1 MNDSKTHIRLSKVMA
16 DRGICSRRE
25 ADELIAN
32 GDVYVDGLRV
42 KELGTKVDPNCEIQL
57 SERAKKDLSD
67 KLTIILNKP
76 IGYVSAQPEQGYEPA
91 ILLLTKENYF
101 GDSPPDFSPRDL
113 NGLAVAGRLDIDS
126 QGLLVFTQDGT
137 LARLLIGEDSQIEK
151 EYIVRV
157 QGQLIQR
164 GLELLRHGLY
174 LDDKPLK
181 RAEAEW
187 INKDQLRIIL
197 REGKKR
203 QVRRMC
209 EAVGLKVVGLKRVR
223 VGQIRLSNLP
233 EGQWRFLLPN
243 ERFEN
248 SPLNTKSTT
257 NKARK
262 PESARPPRPRP
273 TAYNEPEQ
281 TSSVRGLI
289 RKKKS
294 KV

>member
-1 MNDSKTHIRLSKVMA
+1 MTDSKTHIRLSKVMA

-42 KELGTKVDPNCEIQL
+42 KELGTKVDPGCEIQL
-57 SERAKKDLSD
+57 SERAKRDLSE

-113 NGLAVAGRLDIDS
+113 NGFAVAGRLDIDS

-137 LARLLIGEDSQIEK
+137 LARILIGEDSQIEK

-157 QGQLIQR
+157 QGQMIPR
-164 GLELLRHGLY
+164 GLELLRHGLF

-187 INKDQLRIIL
+187 INKDQLRIVL

-223 VGQIRLSNLP
+223 VGQIRLSSLP

-248 SPLNTKSTT
+248 SPLNTKA
-257 NKARK
+257 NDK
-262 PESARPPRPRP
+262 PQRPKSYRPPRPRP
-273 TAYNEPEQ
+273 APYEPEQ

-294 KV
+294 KL